1 MRSGTLNSGALRMK
15 ERLRVR
21 AAEEQ
26 QEEPQGDS
34 GRLRGLT
41 LDSEY
46 DTAPQTT
53 ARWCCWDVFDESYWK
68 YEINLKRF
76 QLQLG

>member
-1 MRSGTLNSGALRMK
+1 M
-15 ERLRVR
+15 R

-34 GRLRGLT
+34 RRLSGLT
-41 LDSEY
+41 LESEY

-53 ARWCCWDVFDESYWK
+53 TRWCCWDIFDESYWK
-68 YEINLKRF
+68 YENNLKRLHSIRAAADRAGTTVF
-76 QLQLG
+76 EAMSSAT